1 MNNDNL
7 LSKLTEYIKTKL
19 NGGKDPNKS
28 DKSKKS
34 DKILG
39 NLVLMILV
47 AVVIVLASSF
57 FKTTKATS
65 TTTATSA
72 TATDAQKA
80 TAAIKNTTTQT
91 SDYETELEN
100 NLKITLEGI
109 DGVGKVKLM
118 IYFASG
124 EESVPALNVTD
135 SKSTTV
141 EDDTSGGKRNITQD
155 NSGSTVVMSN
165 NGTNNEPVIVKKYK
179 PVITGVCVVAEGSG
193 EKLTELR
200 IRQAVINLFN
210 LPENKVNV
218 YPMNK

>member
-19 NGGKDPNKS
+19 NGGKDPNKT

-65 TTTATSA
+65 TATSVS
-72 TATDAQKA
+72 ATDAQKA
-80 TAAIKNTTTQT
+80 TVAIKNTTTQT

-100 NLKITLEGI
+100 NLKTTLEGI

-124 EESVPALNVTD
+124 EESVPAVNVTD

-200 IRQAVINLFN
+200 IRQAVIDLFN
-210 LPENKVNV
+210 LPEDKVNV